1 MSRDRRCSRPSLA
14 RWGWSSALGLLCLAL
29 AACGGAQARQSPT
42 PTTPPPTATIN
53 TKGADEN
60 TPPPTTPPPPYAFPA
75 AWTNA
80 PGLPQMSA
88 SGPFGLEYAFA
99 PSDGRVGYLCATD
112 GHLYATRDGGASWS
126 QLHLSAA
133 TGCGAIFI
141 DANSASD
148 LFVGA
153 PSVAQTN
160 GFPTSEDLWR
170 SQDGG
175 VSWSKLGGVQK
186 ATDPRLGWSQL
197 AVVGSRLIGA
207 VQVEQEGFI
216 QNGLFVSSD
225 GGATWQH
232 FAQSVANQGYTIG
245 GGFTLV
251 GSAIYI
257 GASKG
262 TSPGGME
269 PRLWAR
275 SSAQSVAYPLA
286 APLSGQPV
294 SQVFW
299 RSLDG
304 GATWSQVTLPSANVN
319 GVTVYGMNLY
329 AVGQYALAVAEADI
343 STDNQNPLY
352 DSQIWW
358 SANSGA
364 TWKRLPDMRGLEN
377 GYVIAGGESG
387 VALAP
392 DGSVIATAQ
401 HAEQSYGDDA
411 GIFRIQPGAAS
422 SAWTP
427 LVAGAV
433 QDWQISQSAS
443 GLRLWGVGS
452 FESDTHLKYVNLP

>member
-1 MSRDRRCSRPSLA
+1 MSRDHRRSRPSLA

-29 AACGGAQARQSPT
+29 AACGGATAQHSPT
-42 PTTPPPTATIN
+42 PPPPTATIN
-53 TKGADEN
+53 TKGAEPN
-60 TPPPTTPPPPYAFPA
+60 PTPYATTPPPYAFPA
-75 AWTNA
+75 AWVNA

-88 SGPFGLEYAFA
+88 SGPFGLAYAFA

-112 GHLYATRDGGASWS
+112 GLLYATRDGGASWS
-126 QLHLSAA
+126 QLHLSAT

-141 DANSASD
+141 DAHNASD
-148 LFVGA
+148 LFIGA

-175 VSWSKLGGVQK
+175 ASWSKLGGVQK
-186 ATDPRLGWSQL
+186 PTDPRLGWSQL

-207 VQVEQEGFI
+207 VQVNQEGYI
-216 QNGLFVSSD
+216 QNSLFVSSD

-232 FAQSVANQGYTIG
+232 FAQWVANQGYTIG
-245 GGFTLV
+245 GGFTLL

-257 GASKG
+257 GTTKG
-262 TSPGGME
+262 TNPGGME

-275 SSAQSVAYPLA
+275 SSAQSAAHPLA

-304 GATWSQVTLPSANVN
+304 GTTWSQATLPSANVN
-319 GVTVYGMNLY
+319 GVTVYGANLY
-329 AVGQYALAVAEADI
+329 ATGTYALAVAEADI
-343 STDNQNPLY
+343 SNGGQNSLY
-352 DSQIWW
+352 DAQIWW
-358 SANSGA
+358 SADSGA
-364 TWKRLPDMRGLEN
+364 TWKRLPDMRGLQN

-401 HAEQSYGDDA
+401 HTTPSYGDDA

-422 SAWTP
+422 PAWTP
-427 LVAGAV
+427 LAPGAV
-433 QDWQISQSAS
+433 QDWQISQSAT

-452 FESDTHLKYVNLP
+452 FESDTHLKYVNVP